1 MVERGDN
8 CFYNLQLKKCT
19 MNKRKTILTLLWILI
34 ALIAAGS
41 MASLILFPQWKGI
54 FFAGMGGFL
63 ILNLLLSM
71 FFIRKNF
78 RN

>member
-1 MVERGDN
+1 
-8 CFYNLQLKKCT
+8 
-19 MNKRKTILTLLWILI
+19 MNKQKRIFTILWILI
-34 ALIAAGS
+34 ALIAACS
-41 MASLILFPQWKGI
+41 VASLIIFPQWKGV

>member
-1 MVERGDN
+1 
-8 CFYNLQLKKCT
+8 
-19 MNKRKTILTLLWILI
+19 MNKSKTILTVLWILI

-41 MASLILFPQWKGI
+41 LASLILLPQWKGA

>member
-1 MVERGDN
+1 
-8 CFYNLQLKKCT
+8 
-19 MNKRKTILTLLWILI
+19 MNKQKPIFTILWILI

-41 MASLILFPQWKGI
+41 VASLILFPQWKGI

-78 RN
+78 RD